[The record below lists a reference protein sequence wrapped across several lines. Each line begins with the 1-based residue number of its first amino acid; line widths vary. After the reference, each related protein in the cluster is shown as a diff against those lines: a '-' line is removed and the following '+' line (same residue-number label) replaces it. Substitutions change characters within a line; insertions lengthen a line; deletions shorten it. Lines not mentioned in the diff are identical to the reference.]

1 MIVKEQN
8 RWKIL
13 FWLALVWCV
22 LGVWEFYLGKWRIG
36 VLDIIVC
43 GIWVI
48 NALNLRD
55 DWVRYQSKWGRPDKE
70 KPKHRSNG

>member
-22 LGVWEFYLGKWRIG
+22 LGVWEFYLGKWHIG
-36 VLDIIVC
+36 ILDIIVC

-55 DWVRYQSKWGRPDKE
+55 DWVRHQSKWERPDKE